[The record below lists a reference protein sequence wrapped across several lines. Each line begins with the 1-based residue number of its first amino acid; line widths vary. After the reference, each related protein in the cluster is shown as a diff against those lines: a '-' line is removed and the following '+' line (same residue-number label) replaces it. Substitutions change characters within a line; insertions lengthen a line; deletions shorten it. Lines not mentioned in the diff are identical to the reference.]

1 MPTPDRGPQRPRER
15 RPPQRVGA
23 AEAPVTLSDGA
34 TEVAFPTDAPTTR
47 AAQRFLVSVEHIR
60 ADRLPSAEWG
70 VFVQPTSGDPELVGT
85 LPLFGLLESQQPD
98 ADHELSYQFD
108 ITGLVQRLDAEDR
121 WDAAQFRATLAP
133 VNPIAEEA
141 PPEPEVVIGT
151 IALLIQ

>member
-1 MPTPDRGPQRPRER
+1 MDDPTRGPERPRDR

-23 AEAPVTLSDGA
+23 ADEPVHLTGDSA
-34 TEVAFPTDAPTTR
+34 EVAFPTDAPTTR

-70 VFVQPTSGDPELVGT
+70 VFLQPTSGEPELVGT

-108 ITGLVQRLDAEDR
+108 ITALVQRLDAEDR
-121 WDAAQFRATLAP
+121 WDAARFRATLAP